1 MNADFLKGKSVL
13 VMGLGVFGGGVD
25 SAKFAARFAK
35 KVIITDK
42 ADERKLADSIK
53 ELEEFANIEFH
64 ISGHNQDDFTQAD
77 VIIVNP
83 AVDEAN
89 LYIESA
95 KRKPAK
101 GRGLAKGGNKL
112 ITSQMEIFFQLC
124 SAKIVAITGSN
135 GKSTTTALTA
145 HLLKSIKDRNVF
157 LSGNIGNLPLL
168 ETLDKIKSNDIVV
181 LEMSSFQL
189 EQLARIKKSPYV
201 GCITN
206 IAPNHLDR
214 HKTMENYCNA
224 KESIFRFQKSGD
236 VVVLN
241 AYDEKCLEWFKK
253 YKKTDRKC
261 YLFDREKLDSRLKK
275 VFKLLGRANREN
287 LAAAV
292 TIAHH
297 FGLTD
302 EQLTEAVSSFVSL
315 PHRLQLVGTVNGA
328 RYYNDSI
335 ATTPES
341 TVVGVEAFSEP
352 KILIAGGYDKGLD
365 FDKMAQEISDKLKA
379 LILIGQTADKIEQ
392 SIKKTGKVPPIY
404 RAGSLAEAVKKAQ
417 EVSVSGDVVLLSPAC
432 ASYDM
437 FVNFVQRGNVFAELV
452 KQL

>member
-1 MNADFLKGKSVL
+1 MNIDFLKDKSIVI
-13 VMGLGVFGGGVD
+13 MGLGVFGGGVD

-35 KVIITDK
+35 KVIVTDK
-42 ADERKLADSIK
+42 ADEKKLADSIK
-53 ELEEFANIEFH
+53 ELSKFKNVEFH
-64 ISGHNQDDFTQAD
+64 IAGHKIEDFTEAD

-89 LYIESA
+89 QYIDAA
-95 KRKPAK
+95 KAK
-101 GRGLAKGGNKL
+101 NKL

-124 SAKIVAITGSN
+124 PAKIVAITGSN

-145 HLLKSIKDRNVF
+145 HLLGKIKSGKVW
-157 LSGNIGNLPLL
+157 LSGNIGNRPLL

-181 LEMSSFQL
+181 LEISSFQL
-189 EQLARIKKSPYV
+189 EQLARIKKSPFI

-214 HKTMENYCNA
+214 HKTMENYRNA
-224 KESIFRFQKSGD
+224 KENIFRFQNSGD
-236 VVVLN
+236 IAVLN
-241 AYDEKCLEWFKK
+241 AYDNKCLEWFNK

-261 YLFDREKLDSRLKK
+261 YLFDREKLDSRLTAA
-275 VFKLLGRANREN
+275 FKLPGKANREN

-292 TIAHH
+292 TIAHY

-302 EQLTEAVSSFVSL
+302 EQLIEPAGSFVSL
-315 PHRLQLVGTVNGA
+315 PHRLELVGTVKGV

-341 TVVGVEAFSEP
+341 TVVGIEAFSEP
-352 KILIAGGYDKGLD
+352 KILIAGGYDKGLP
-365 FDKMAQEISDKLKA
+365 FDEMAKAISGKLKA
-379 LILIGQTADKIEQ
+379 LILIGVTADKIEQ
-392 SIKKTGKVPPIY
+392 SIRKTGIIPPIY
-404 RAGSLAEAVKKAQ
+404 RACSLAEAVKKAHDI
-417 EVSVSGDVVLLSPAC
+417 STSGDVVLLSPAC

-437 FVNFVQRGNVFAELV
+437 FVNFVQRGNQFSELV

>member
-1 MNADFLKGKSVL
+1 MKVDFLKGKSVL

-25 SAKFAARFAK
+25 TAKFAACFAK
-35 KVIITDK
+35 KIIVTDK
-42 ADERKLADSIK
+42 ADEKKLAQSIK
-53 ELEEFANIEFH
+53 ELQQFKNIEFH
-64 ISGHNQDDFTQAD
+64 IGGHNIKDFTEAD

-89 LYIESA
+89 PYIDAA
-95 KRKPAK
+95 KSK
-101 GRGLAKGGNKL
+101 NKL
-112 ITSQMEIFFQLC
+112 ITSQMEIFFLLC
-124 SAKIVAITGSN
+124 PAKIAAITGSN

-145 HLLKSIKDRNVF
+145 HLLKNIKNGKVF
-157 LSGNIGNLPLL
+157 LSGNIGNRPLL
-168 ETLDKIKSNDIVV
+168 EILDTIKSNDIVV
-181 LEMSSFQL
+181 LEISSFQL
-189 EQLARIKKSPYV
+189 EQLARIKKSPYA

-224 KESIFRFQKSGD
+224 KENILRFQKAND
-236 VVVLN
+236 VAVLN
-241 AYDEKCLEWFKK
+241 AYDDQCLEWFKK
-253 YKKTDRKC
+253 YKKTSRNC
-261 YLFDREKLDSRLKK
+261 FLFDREKLDSRLTAA
-275 VFKLLGRANREN
+275 FKLPGKANREN

-297 FGLTD
+297 FGLED
-302 EQLTEAVSSFVSL
+302 KQLVDAAGSFVSL
-315 PHRLQLVGTVNGA
+315 PHRLQLVGAVNGV

-341 TVVGVEAFSEP
+341 TVVGIEAFIEP

-392 SIKKTGKVPPIY
+392 SIKKTGKIPPIY
-404 RAGSLAEAVKKAQ
+404 RANSLADAVKKAQ
-417 EVSVSGDVVLLSPAC
+417 EVSASGDVVLLSPAC

-437 FVNFVQRGNVFAELV
+437 FVNFVQRGNMFAELV
-452 KQL
+452 GKL

>member
-1 MNADFLKGKSVL
+1 MNTDFLKGKSVL

-25 SAKFAARFAK
+25 SAKFAARLAK
-35 KVIITDK
+35 KVIVTDK
-42 ADERKLADSIK
+42 TDEKKLAESIK
-53 ELEEFANIEFH
+53 ELQQFKNIEFH
-64 ISGHNQDDFTQAD
+64 IGGHNIEDFTEAD

-83 AVDEAN
+83 AVDETN
-89 LYIESA
+89 PYIDAA
-95 KRKPAK
+95 KSK
-101 GRGLAKGGNKL
+101 NKL

-124 SAKIVAITGSN
+124 PAKIVAITGSN

-145 HLLKSIKDRNVF
+145 HLLKNVKDGNVW
-157 LSGNIGNLPLL
+157 LSGNIGNCSLL
-168 ETLDKIKSNDIVV
+168 ETLDKIKSNDTVV
-181 LEMSSFQL
+181 LEISSFQL
-189 EQLARIKKSPYV
+189 EQLARIKKSPCV

-224 KESIFRFQKSGD
+224 KENVFRFQESGD

-241 AYDEKCLEWFKK
+241 AYDEKCLEWHKK
-253 YKKTDRKC
+253 YSKTVRKC
-261 YLFDREKLDSRLKK
+261 YLFDREKLDSSLTAA
-275 VFKLLGRANREN
+275 FKLPGKANREN

-297 FGLTD
+297 FGLKD
-302 EQLTEAVSSFVSL
+302 EDLVDAVVSFVSL
-315 PHRLQLVGTVNGA
+315 PHRLQLVGTVNGVK
-328 RYYNDSI
+328 YYNDSI

-365 FDKMAQEISDKLKA
+365 FDKMAQAISDKLKA

-392 SIKKTGKVPPIY
+392 SVKKTGKVPPIY
-404 RAGSLAEAVKKAQ
+404 RANSLADAVKKAA
-417 EVSVSGDVVLLSPAC
+417 EISAAGDVVLLSPAC

-437 FVNFVQRGNVFAELV
+437 FVNFVQRGNMFAELV
-452 KQL
+452 GRL

>member
-1 MNADFLKGKSVL
+1 MNVDFLKDKIV
-13 VMGLGVFGGGVD
+13 VIMGLGVFGGGVD
-25 SAKFAARFAK
+25 TAKFAARFAK
-35 KVIITDK
+35 KVIVTDK
-42 ADERKLADSIK
+42 ADEKKIGASVK
-53 ELEEFANIEFH
+53 ELSCFKNIEFH
-64 ISGHNQDDFTQAD
+64 IAGHRTEDFENAD

-89 LYIESA
+89 QYIDAA
-95 KRKPAK
+95 KNK
-101 GRGLAKGGNKL
+101 NKL

-124 SAKIVAITGSN
+124 PAKIVAITGSN

-145 HLLKSIKDRNVF
+145 HLLKAMKDRNIW
-157 LSGNIGNLPLL
+157 LSGNIGNRPLL

-181 LEMSSFQL
+181 LEISSFQL
-189 EQLARIKKSPYV
+189 EQLARIKRAPYV

-224 KESIFRFQKSGD
+224 KENILRFQNSGD
-236 VVVLN
+236 AAVLN
-241 AYDEKCLEWFKK
+241 AYDEKCLEWFNK

-261 YLFDREKLDSRLKK
+261 FLFDREKLDSRLTG
-275 VFKLLGRANREN
+275 VFKLPGKANKEN

-302 EQLTEAVSSFVSL
+302 EQLIEPTGSFVSL
-315 PHRLQLVGTVNGA
+315 PHRLELVGTVKGV

-352 KILIAGGYDKGLD
+352 KILIAGGYDKGLP
-365 FDKMAQEISDKLKA
+365 FDQMAKAISGKLKA
-379 LILIGQTADKIEQ
+379 LILIGVTADKIEQ
-392 SIKKTGKVPPIY
+392 SIKKTGVIPPTY
-404 RAGSLAEAVKKAQ
+404 RAKTLAEAVKKAHDI
-417 EVSVSGDVVLLSPAC
+417 SASGDVVLLSPAC

-437 FVNFVQRGNVFAELV
+437 FVNFVQRGNMFAELV

>member
-1 MNADFLKGKSVL
+1 MNVDFFKGKSIVI
-13 VMGLGVFGGGVD
+13 MGLGVFGGGVD

-35 KVIITDK
+35 KVIVTDK
-42 ADERKLADSIK
+42 ADEKKLADFIK
-53 ELEEFANIEFH
+53 ELGGFKNIEFH
-64 ISGHNQDDFTQAD
+64 IAGHRIEDFAEAD

-89 LYIESA
+89 QYIDAA
-95 KRKPAK
+95 KSKPAN

-124 SAKIVAITGSN
+124 PAKIVAITGSN

-145 HLLKSIKDRNVF
+145 HLLGKIKSGKVW
-157 LSGNIGNLPLL
+157 LSGNIGNRPLL
-168 ETLDKIKSNDIVV
+168 ETLDKIKSKDIVV
-181 LEMSSFQL
+181 LEISSFQL
-189 EQLARIKKSPYV
+189 EQLARIKKSPFI

-224 KESIFRFQKSGD
+224 KENVFRFQNSGD
-236 VVVLN
+236 IAVLN
-241 AYDEKCLEWFKK
+241 AYDKKCLEWYEK
-253 YKKTDRKC
+253 YKKTDRNC
-261 YLFDREKLDSRLKK
+261 FLFDREKLDSRLTA
-275 VFKLLGRANREN
+275 VFKLPGKANREN

-302 EQLTEAVSSFVSL
+302 EQLIEPAGSFVSL
-315 PHRLQLVGTVNGA
+315 PHRLELVGTVKSV

-341 TVVGVEAFSEP
+341 TVVGVEAFNEP
-352 KILIAGGYDKGLD
+352 KILIAGGYDKGLP
-365 FDKMAQEISDKLKA
+365 FDEMAKAISGKLKA
-379 LILIGQTADKIEQ
+379 LILIGVTADKIEQ
-392 SIKKTGKVPPIY
+392 SIRKTGIVPPIY
-404 RAGSLAEAVKKAQ
+404 RACSLAEAVKKAHDI
-417 EVSVSGDVVLLSPAC
+417 STSGDVVLLSPAC

-437 FVNFVQRGNVFAELV
+437 FVNFVQRGNQFSELV

>member
-1 MNADFLKGKSVL
+1 MKADFLKGKFV
-13 VMGLGVFGGGVD
+13 VIMGLGVFGGGVD
-25 SAKFAARFAK
+25 TAKFAARLAK

-42 ADERKLADSIK
+42 ADEKKLADSIK
-53 ELEEFANIEFH
+53 ELQQFKNIEFH
-64 ISGHNQDDFTQAD
+64 IGGHNIKDFAEAD

-89 LYIESA
+89 PYIDAA
-95 KRKPAK
+95 KTKNKP
-101 GRGLAKGGNKL
+101 

-124 SAKIVAITGSN
+124 PAQIVAITGSN

-145 HLLKSIKDRNVF
+145 HLLGNIKSGKVF
-157 LSGNIGNLPLL
+157 LSGNIGYRPLL

-181 LEMSSFQL
+181 LEISSFQL
-189 EQLARIKKSPYV
+189 EQLARIKKSPFI

-214 HKTMENYCNA
+214 HKTMANYCKA
-224 KESIFRFQKSGD
+224 KENIFRFQKTGD
-236 VVVLN
+236 VAVLN
-241 AYDEKCLEWFKK
+241 AYDEKCLEWFNK

-261 YLFDREKLDSRLKK
+261 CLFDREKLDSRLTAA
-275 VFKLLGRANREN
+275 FKLPGKANREN

-302 EQLTEAVSSFVSL
+302 EQLIDSVGSFVSL
-315 PHRLQLVGTVNGA
+315 PHRLELVGTVNGV

-341 TVVGVEAFSEP
+341 TVVGVEAFDEP

-365 FDKMAQEISDKLKA
+365 FDKMAQTISDKLKA
-379 LILIGQTADKIEQ
+379 LILIGQTADKIER
-392 SIKKTGKVPPIY
+392 SFRKTGKVPPIY
-404 RAGSLAEAVKKAQ
+404 RANSLADAVKKAA
-417 EVSVSGDVVLLSPAC
+417 EISAAGDVILLSPAC

-437 FVNFVQRGNVFAELV
+437 FVNFVQRGNMFAELAA
-452 KQL
+452 KL

>member
-13 VMGLGVFGGGVD
+13 IMGLGVFGGGVD
-25 SAKFAARFAK
+25 CAKFAARFAK
-35 KVIITDK
+35 KVIVTDK
-42 ADERKLADSIK
+42 TDEKKLADSIR
-53 ELEEFANIEFH
+53 ELGKFKNIEFH
-64 ISGHNQDDFTQAD
+64 LSGHNIEDFMQAD

-89 LYIESA
+89 PYIDAA
-95 KRKPAK
+95 KSE
-101 GRGLAKGGNKL
+101 NKL

-124 SAKIVAITGSN
+124 PEKIVAITGSN

-145 HLLKSIKDRNVF
+145 HLLKSIKDRNIW
-157 LSGNIGNLPLL
+157 LSGNIGNCPLL
-168 ETLDKIKSNDIVV
+168 ETLDKIKSNDTVV
-181 LEMSSFQL
+181 LEISSFQL
-189 EQLARIKKSPYV
+189 EQLARIKKSPFI

-214 HKTMENYCNA
+214 HKTMENYCKA

-261 YLFDREKLDSRLKK
+261 YLFDREKLDGRLTK
-275 VFKLLGRANREN
+275 VFKLPGKANKEN

-297 FGLTD
+297 FGLAD
-302 EQLTEAVSSFVSL
+302 EQLTDTVGSFVSL
-315 PHRLQLVGTVNGA
+315 PHRLQLVGTVNGV

-341 TVVGVEAFSEP
+341 TVVGVEAFGEP

-365 FDKMAQEISDKLKA
+365 FDNMAQAISDKLKA
-379 LILIGQTADKIEQ
+379 LILIGQTADKFEQ

-404 RAGSLAEAVKKAQ
+404 RAASLAKAVNKAK
-417 EVSVSGDVVLLSPAC
+417 ELSTPGDVVLLSPAC

-437 FVNFVQRGNVFAELV
+437 FTNFVQRGNMFADLV
-452 KQL
+452 SQL

>member
-1 MNADFLKGKSVL
+1 MNVDFLKGKSVL

-35 KVIITDK
+35 KVIVTDK
-42 ADERKLADSIK
+42 ADERKLAESIK
-53 ELEEFANIEFH
+53 ELQGLKNIEFH
-64 ISGHNQDDFTQAD
+64 IAGHKLEDFAEAD

-89 LYIESA
+89 QYIEAA
-95 KRKPAK
+95 KSK
-101 GRGLAKGGNKL
+101 NKL

-124 SAKIVAITGSN
+124 PAKIVAITGSN
-135 GKSTTTALTA
+135 GKSTTAALTA
-145 HLLKSIKDRNVF
+145 HLLKNAEGSGRKKYGEVW

-168 ETLDKIKSNDIVV
+168 ENLDSIQKNDLIV
-181 LEMSSFQL
+181 LEISSFQL
-189 EQLARIKKSPYV
+189 EQLARIKKSPPV
-201 GCITN
+201 GCVTN

-224 KESIFRFQKSGD
+224 KENIFRFQKSGD
-236 VVVLN
+236 VAVLN
-241 AYDEKCLEWFKK
+241 AYDEKCLEWYEK
-253 YKKTDRKC
+253 YSKTARKC
-261 YLFDREKLDSRLKK
+261 YLFDREKLDSKLTKA
-275 VFKLLGRANREN
+275 FKLPGKANREN

-297 FGLTD
+297 FGLKD
-302 EQLTEAVSSFVSL
+302 KQLTEPTGSFVSL
-315 PHRLQLVGTVNGA
+315 PHRLQLVGTVAGV

-341 TVVGVEAFSEP
+341 TVVGVEAFDEP

-365 FDKMAQEISDKLKA
+365 FDKMAEATSDKLKA
-379 LILIGQTADKIEQ
+379 LILIGQTTDKIEQ
-392 SIKKTGKVPPIY
+392 SIRKTGKVPPIY
-404 RAGSLAEAVKKAQ
+404 RAQSLSDAVKKAQ
-417 EVSVSGDVVLLSPAC
+417 QITTSGDVVLLSPAC

-437 FVNFVQRGNVFAELV
+437 FVNFVQRGNVFVDLV

>member
-1 MNADFLKGKSVL
+1 MNTDFLKGKSVL

-25 SAKFAARFAK
+25 SAKFAARFSK
-35 KVIITDK
+35 KVTITDK
-42 ADERKLADSIK
+42 ADEKKLAQSIK
-53 ELEEFANIEFH
+53 ELQQFRNIEFH
-64 ISGHNQDDFTQAD
+64 IGGHNIKDFTEAD
-77 VIIVNP
+77 IIIVNP

-89 LYIESA
+89 PYIDAA
-95 KRKPAK
+95 KTR
-101 GRGLAKGGNKL
+101 NKL

-124 SAKIVAITGSN
+124 PAKIVAITGSN

-145 HLLKSIKDRNVF
+145 HLLENIKSGKVW
-157 LSGNIGNLPLL
+157 LSGNIGNRPLL
-168 ETLDKIKSNDIVV
+168 ETLDKIKSNDVVV
-181 LEMSSFQL
+181 LEISSFQL
-189 EQLARIKKSPYV
+189 EQLVRIKKSPYV

-224 KESIFRFQKSGD
+224 KENILRFQKAD
-236 VVVLN
+236 NVAILN
-241 AYDEKCLEWFKK
+241 AYDDQCLEWFKK
-253 YKKTDRKC
+253 YKKTSRNC
-261 YLFDREKLDSRLKK
+261 FLFDREKLDSRLTAA
-275 VFKLLGRANREN
+275 FKLPGKANREN

-297 FGLTD
+297 FGLED
-302 EQLTEAVSSFVSL
+302 KQLVDAAGSFVSL
-315 PHRLQLVGTVNGA
+315 PHRLQLVGTVNGV

-341 TVVGVEAFSEP
+341 TVVGIEAFIEP

-392 SIKKTGKVPPIY
+392 SIKKTGKIPPIY
-404 RAGSLAEAVKKAQ
+404 RANSLADAVKKAQ
-417 EVSVSGDVVLLSPAC
+417 EVSASGDVVLLSPAC

-437 FVNFVQRGNVFAELV
+437 FVNFVQRGNMFAELV
-452 KQL
+452 GKL

>member
-13 VMGLGVFGGGVD
+13 IMGLGVFGGGVD
-25 SAKFAARFAK
+25 CAKFASRLAK

-42 ADERKLADSIK
+42 ADGKKLVDSIK
-53 ELEEFANIEFH
+53 ELQNSKNIEFH
-64 ISGHNQDDFTQAD
+64 LAGHNTENFTQAD

-89 LYIESA
+89 PYIEAA
-95 KRKPAK
+95 KSK
-101 GRGLAKGGNKL
+101 NKL

-124 SAKIVAITGSN
+124 RAKIVAITGSN
-135 GKSTTTALTA
+135 GKSTTAALTA
-145 HLLKSIKDRNVF
+145 HLLKNIKYGEVF

-168 ETLDKIKSNDIVV
+168 ESLDSIKKNDLVV
-181 LEMSSFQL
+181 LEISSFQL
-189 EQLARIKKSPYV
+189 EQLARIKKSPFI

-224 KESIFRFQKSGD
+224 KENIFRFQKSGD
-236 VVVLN
+236 VAVLN

-261 YLFDREKLDSRLKK
+261 YLFDREKLDGRLTS
-275 VFKLLGRANREN
+275 VFKLPGRANREN

-302 EQLTEAVSSFVSL
+302 EQLIEPTGSFVSL
-315 PHRLQLVGTVNGA
+315 PHRLQLVAAINGV

-341 TVVGVEAFSEP
+341 TVVGIKAFSEP

-365 FDKMAQEISDKLKA
+365 FDKMAEAVSDKLKA
-379 LILIGQTADKIEQ
+379 LILIGQTADKIER
-392 SIKKTGKVPPIY
+392 SFRKTGKPATIY
-404 RAGSLAEAVKKAQ
+404 QAGSLAEAVKKSA
-417 EVSVSGDVVLLSPAC
+417 EISAAGDIVLLSPAC

-437 FVNFVQRGNVFAELV
+437 FVNFVQRGNMFAQLV